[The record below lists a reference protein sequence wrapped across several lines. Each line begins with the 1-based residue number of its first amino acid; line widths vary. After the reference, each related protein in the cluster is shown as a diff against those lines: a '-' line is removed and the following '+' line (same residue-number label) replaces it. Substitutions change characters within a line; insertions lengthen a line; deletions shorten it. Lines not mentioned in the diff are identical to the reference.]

1 MKKTIAVQ
9 KSDRSTEWSSQA
21 SGDETSATLLQA
33 AREILMTS
41 GLPGLSLRRIAEAA
55 GCTTMQ
61 VYSRFQGKDGLL
73 QALFEEGFELL
84 AAAQRAI
91 PLSMPAEKRVQHLCR
106 AYLQIAA
113 EYPQHYALMLGGHSA
128 DFTPPKE
135 SQERAM
141 ATLSHLVEAVA
152 NALPSGNEQARL
164 ASEVAHQILAF
175 CHGWATLSAIGI
187 TDKTNVEAIDR
198 AVSALLFRAGA

>member
-1 MKKTIAVQ
+1 
-9 KSDRSTEWSSQA
+9 
-21 SGDETSATLLQA
+21 
-33 AREILMTS
+33 MTS

-73 QALFEEGFELL
+73 QALFDEGFEVL

-91 PLSMPAEKRVQHLCR
+91 PLSMPAEKRVQQLCR
-106 AYLQIAA
+106 GYLRIAA

-135 SQERAM
+135 SQDRAM
-141 ATLSHLVEAVA
+141 AAMSHLVEAVA
-152 NALPSGNEQARL
+152 NALPPPAHDQAGR
-164 ASEVAHQILAF
+164 ASEVAQQILAF

-187 TDKTNVEAIDR
+187 ADKTNVRAIDR
-198 AVSALLFRAGA
+198 AVSALLAGGGN

>member
-1 MKKTIAVQ
+1 MKKSTIA
-9 KSDRSTEWSSQA
+9 KPSDRFHTSSLTA
-21 SGDETSATLLQA
+21 SGDEASTALLRA

-41 GLPGLSLRRIAEAA
+41 GLAGLSLRRIAGAA

-61 VYSRFQGKDGLL
+61 VYSRFKGKDGLL
-73 QALFEEGFELL
+73 QALFDEGFEVL
-84 AAAQRAI
+84 AAAQRSI
-91 PLSMPAEKRVQHLCR
+91 PHSLPPEKRVQQLCR
-106 AYLQIAA
+106 AYLRIAA

-135 SQERAM
+135 SQQKAM

-152 NALPSGNEQARL
+152 NALPSGHDQANH
-164 ASEVAHQILAF
+164 ASEVAHHILAF

-198 AVSALLFRAGA
+198 AVSALLAGK